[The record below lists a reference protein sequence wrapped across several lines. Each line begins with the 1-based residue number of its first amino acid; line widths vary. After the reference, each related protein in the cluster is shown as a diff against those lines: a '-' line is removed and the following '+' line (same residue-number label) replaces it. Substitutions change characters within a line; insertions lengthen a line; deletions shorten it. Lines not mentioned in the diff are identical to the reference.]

1 VTRNAIGPLAL
12 ALCLAASGALAQP
25 SQQDIQKRYTPA
37 YGVCMSSPSGQS
49 TSGMLDCIGA
59 QTKVQDKA
67 LNVAYAKALRDL
79 TPDERRRL
87 QDAQRA
93 WITFRD
99 ADCLARVDPLQW
111 GTISRINGGLCVL
124 DRTIERTIELQ
135 TFPPNDGG

>member
-59 QTKVQDKA
+59 QTKAQDKQ
-67 LNVAYAKALRDL
+67 
-79 TPDERRRL
+79 TP
-87 QDAQRA
+87 
-93 WITFRD
+93 
-99 ADCLARVDPLQW
+99 
-111 GTISRINGGLCVL
+111 
-124 DRTIERTIELQ
+124 
-135 TFPPNDGG
+135 